1 MKRSEFKKQAAALF
15 RKHVKGGK
23 VVWLWTFVGKF
34 PTGLDARTGYFVHV
48 KGDKARLFYAG
59 WNPKHGMEV
68 KEHSDLSW
76 ELLSK
81 QDQSVIKGG
90 VGNIVSPS
98 EFFQQAS

>member
-1 MKRSEFKKQAAALF
+1 MNRSEFKKAAAALF

-23 VVWLWTFVGKF
+23 VTWVWTFVGKF
-34 PTGLDARTGYFVHV
+34 PTGLDARTGYFVHS
-48 KGDKARLFYAG
+48 KNGEHTLYYAG

-68 KEHSDLSW
+68 KEHSALSW

-90 VGNIVSPS
+90 VGSVPSPKNFGVS
-98 EFFQQAS
+98 A